1 MDNDETLL
9 LTPAAHEPLL
19 RLTLR
24 HPAEL
29 AEQQVAS
36 ASLGREGCLRIGRD
50 ERADWSLAD
59 RTGGISRQH
68 CIIRFADDAFVLDD
82 TSANGTFVNGSSERL
97 SGSYRLSDGDQLC
110 IGPYL
115 IAVQLSG
122 VAETA
127 AETPVD
133 PLVPTAGTSAQPG
146 LPPPAGPATADLVR
160 ASAAQ
165 AETSRVVVRRGGDP
179 AALFADAM
187 PPPPAAPP
195 AATLHAAAEVQ
206 PPDDGFTRLAPV
218 ARKTTTPPAPAAP
231 QAAGAD
237 QQASAGSTPAEATS
251 TAGAGTPGEPAA
263 ADRVLAGIAQGLGL
277 SIDDLHERD
286 PAVLG
291 EQLGTL
297 LALLTGE
304 LRQLLAQ
311 RAAAL
316 DEPASVHSAIGGSN
330 PLAILPSSEEALRVL
345 FGPPRRAYLTPH
357 EAFAGS
363 LRELAQHLAQTNA
376 AIRSATRLLSSELA
390 PAAIEHAAQLDKGFS
405 QLLGARKGKLWEIYC
420 ERWNLR
426 PALQPERP
434 LASFLRTF
442 AETGKDDASSEEE
455 PAGRH
460 DSKRHLRD

>member
-9 LTPAAHEPLL
+9 LAAIAQEPLL

-29 AEQQVAS
+29 AEGQVPS
-36 ASLGREGCLRIGRD
+36 ASLGRQGCLRIGRD

-68 CIIRFADDAFVLDD
+68 CVIRFADDAFVLDD

-97 SGSYRLSDGDQLC
+97 SGPYPLRDGDELC

-115 IAVQLSG
+115 IAVHIG
-122 VAETA
+122 EVAETA
-127 AETPVD
+127 AQTTVD
-133 PLVPTAGTSAQPG
+133 SAVPTAATSAQPD
-146 LPPPAGPATADLVR
+146 LPPATGPATADPVR

-165 AETSRVVVRRGGDP
+165 AATSRLVVRRGGDP
-179 AALFADAM
+179 AALFAEAT
-187 PPPPAAPP
+187 PLPPAAPP
-195 AATLHAAAEVQ
+195 PATTHAAPEVA
-206 PPDDGFTRLAPV
+206 PADDGFTRLAPV
-218 ARKTTTPPAPAAP
+218 ARKTATPPAPAAP
-231 QAAGAD
+231 PAADAD
-237 QQASAGSTPAEATS
+237 RQASAGSTSAEATS
-251 TAGAGTPGEPAA
+251 TAGAGAGTPAESAA

-277 SIDDLHERD
+277 SLDDLHERD

-291 EQLGTL
+291 EQLGEL

-304 LRQLLAQ
+304 IRQMLAQ
-311 RAAAL
+311 RAAAV
-316 DEPASVHSAIGGSN
+316 DEPASVHSVIGGSN
-330 PLAILPSSEEALRVL
+330 PLAIMPSSEEALRVL

-390 PAAIEHAAQLDKGFS
+390 PAAIEHAAQLDKGFG
-405 QLLGARKGKLWEIYC
+405 QLLGARKGRLWEIYC

-442 AETGKDDASSEEE
+442 GEAGKDDA
-455 PAGRH
+455 G
-460 DSKRHLRD
+460 K